1 MSKLRRVVLIV
12 DTARHYHRK
21 IVVGVASYLHAMD
34 GWSLYV
40 EEDPHERLPDFRD
53 CRADGVISTFHD
65 QKISA
70 TVSRLKIPVVGIEGD
85 YGWRDEES
93 RIPYFA
99 TDNGAI
105 GRMGAQDLIER
116 GFRQLAFCG
125 IPSKRTT
132 GWSHE
137 RASAFEQAAREAEI
151 PCSSFI
157 GRYSTA
163 REWSEVQR
171 ELTKWLATLEKPVGL
186 MACNDIRARHVLEA
200 CRELGVRVPEDVSVI
215 GVDNDE
221 MMCELTTPSLSS
233 VEQGTRNLGYRAAEL
248 LDRMMAGEKP
258 VQIRFLVEPEG
269 VVTRRSSDILA
280 IADDDVKVA
289 VQYIQEKAC
298 DGISVPDV
306 VASVDV
312 SRSTLEVKFKDVMQ
326 RTIREEI
333 QRVQLQRAMQL
344 AATTDLPLKQV
355 AAQAGFSSVQY
366 MTTVFHKSTGET
378 PREYRRRS
386 RT

>member
-1 MSKLRRVVLIV
+1 LIV

-21 IVVGVASYLHAMD
+21 IVVGVASYLHEAD
-34 GWSLYV
+34 DWSLYV
-40 EEDPHERLPDFRD
+40 EEDPHERLPDFRNY
-53 CRADGVISTFHD
+53 RADGVISTFHD
-65 QKISA
+65 QKIS
-70 TVSRLKIPVVGIEGD
+70 TTISQLKIPIVGIEGD
-85 YGWRDEES
+85 YGWREPNS

-99 TDNGAI
+99 TDNEAI

-125 IPSKRTT
+125 VPSKRMT

-151 PCSSFI
+151 PCSSFV

-163 REWSEVQR
+163 RKWSEVQR
-171 ELTKWLATLEKPVGL
+171 ELATWLATLKTPVGL

-200 CRELGVRVPEDVSVI
+200 CREIGVRVPEDVSVI

-221 MMCELTTPSLSS
+221 MMCELTTPPLSS
-233 VEQGTRNLGYRAAEL
+233 IEQGARGLGYQAAEL

-258 VQIRFLVEPEG
+258 EQIRFFVEPER

-280 IADDDVKVA
+280 FEDADVEA
-289 VQYIQEKAC
+289 AMRFIQENAC
-298 DGISVPDV
+298 DGISVPGV
-306 VASVDV
+306 VSSVDV
-312 SRSTLEVKFKDVMQ
+312 SRSTLEVKFKTIMH
-326 RTIREEI
+326 RTIHTEI

-355 AAQAGFSSVQY
+355 ATQSGFSSVQY
-366 MTTVFHKSTGET
+366 MTTVFRKSTGQT
-378 PREYRRRS
+378 PHEYRRRS
-386 RT
+386 HT